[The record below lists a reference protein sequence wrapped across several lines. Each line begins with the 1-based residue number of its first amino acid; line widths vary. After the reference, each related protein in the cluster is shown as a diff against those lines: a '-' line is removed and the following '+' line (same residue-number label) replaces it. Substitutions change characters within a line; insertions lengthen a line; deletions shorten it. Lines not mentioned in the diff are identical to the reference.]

1 MLNFEIQLYAN
12 TAASSSGSGSFRNS
26 SNSRTSF
33 RTKSK
38 KKKTNFNYLHILIS
52 RVNSIKMIFCNY
64 VSIEKNSVE
73 IQNLPSSFSFNGTEN
88 TPANR
93 PTRMNLINIVQR
105 VLFQG
110 PSTSYI
116 PIVLYT
122 NRLCDKVHVASKC
135 VSFHLLLLINL
146 VEWI

>member
-1 MLNFEIQLYAN
+1 MLIPQHRPRVRVLLEIQAILVLPFGQN
-12 TAASSSGSGSFRNS
+12 L
-26 SNSRTSF
+26 
-33 RTKSK
+33 

-52 RVNSIKMIFCNY
+52 RMNSIKMIFCNY

-146 VEWI
+146 VE